1 VIGVLGTHAGLTPR
15 SIVADVGAGTGIF
28 SRLLLA
34 HGCTLYAVEPNRE
47 MRAAAEQDLAAA
59 YPATFRAIDGRAE
72 ATTLSPGSVD
82 LVVSAQAFHWFDRV
96 RAAAEFRRILRP
108 DGHVAIVFNERK
120 ATESPFLAA
129 YDELLKRWGTDYK
142 KVAHGSRSIDETQL
156 ATLFEAP
163 VARFSLPNR
172 QVLDWSG
179 LRGRLMSASYTPLAG
194 QPGHDEIFAE
204 LRALYDRCEVSGLVE
219 LPYETEIFVVRS
231 SGEVGR

>member
-1 VIGVLGTHAGLTPR
+1 MLRDHARLMPQST
-15 SIVADVGAGTGIF
+15 VADVGAGTGIF

-34 HGCTLYAVEPNRE
+34 HGCTVYAVEPNRE
-47 MRAAAEQDLAAA
+47 MRSAAEQDLAPT

-72 ATTLSPGSVD
+72 ATTLGPSSVD

-108 DGHVAIVFNERK
+108 SGHVAIVFNERK
-120 ATESPFLAA
+120 ATQSPFLAA

-142 KVAHGSRSIDETQL
+142 KVAHGSRSIGEAQL

-163 VARFSLPNR
+163 VTRYSLPNH
-172 QVLDWSG
+172 QILDWSG
-179 LRGRLMSASYTPLAG
+179 LRGRLMSASYAPLSG

-204 LRALYDRCEVSGLVE
+204 LRALYDRCQAGGLVE
-219 LPYETEIFVVRS
+219 LLYDTEIFVVS
-231 SGEVGR
+231 IPLGS